1 MRIGVFG
8 VIALGLLTAACGSTG
23 SQRAASGGLTG
34 LGVGALVGGPV
45 GAAVGGL
52 AGAAGGALMPEGAD
66 TLALNALHMEYGASK
81 TALNQAGLGPSTASG
96 SSQAPQAA
104 AQPQVSP
111 QTVKEAQAK
120 LQRDG
125 LYTGYIDGIVGPK
138 TKEAVRIYQ
147 RQQGLQQTAE
157 LDQQTLQHMNL
168 GAGAAMSGTS
178 TPGAM
183 MSADEVRDRLERDG
197 FTNVSGLQR
206 RPDNTYMARAD
217 RGSDTYS
224 VRVDAHSGRVLSQQR
239 VAANQGGA
247 SNANP
252 EPNAQMPANSSGT
265 STGSAPAA
273 NPPPAA
279 GAGNSTSTSTSTGES
294 GAGNAGTPGTGSSH

>member
-8 VIALGLLTAACGSTG
+8 AIALGLLTAACGSTG

-45 GAAVGGL
+45 GAAVGGF
-52 AGAAGGALMPEGAD
+52 AGAVGGALMPEGAD
-66 TLALNALHMEYGASK
+66 TLALNTLKGGQTAARSALGTTGAG
-81 TALNQAGLGPSTASG
+81 TTPSGT
-96 SSQAPQAA
+96 SQPPQAS
-104 AQPQVSP
+104 AQPPVPVSSA
-111 QTVKEAQAK
+111 VIKEAQAK

-125 LYTGYIDGIVGPK
+125 LYTGHVDGIAGPK

-157 LDQQTLQHMNL
+157 LDSETLQHMNL
-168 GAGAAMSGTS
+168 PGAAASGTS

-183 MSADEVRDRLERDG
+183 MSVDEVRDRLERDG
-197 FTNVSGLQR
+197 YTNVSDLQR

-224 VRVDAHSGRVLSQQR
+224 LRVDAHSGRVISQQR
-239 VAANQGGA
+239 VAADHGGA

-279 GAGNSTSTSTSTGES
+279 GTGNSTSTSTSTGES
-294 GAGNAGTPGTGSSH
+294 GAGNTGTPGTGTSH